1 MRWSISMQLR
11 NLKIGLRAACMF
23 VLLGVLV
30 LVMGL
35 VSLYE
40 TRQMDRATDEI
51 RVTWMP
57 AVISLGDVSSA
68 LGRARALTLRSALEE
83 QPSARKATLE
93 KITEINQTLQGNLD
107 DYERTIIADDD
118 RALFNTF
125 LQMSE
130 RYHGLQKSIRDA
142 VAAEQLD
149 EARRLINGPLAE
161 YADSM
166 MKALAALI
174 EYNAK
179 GAEQASQRSS
189 AVFEE
194 AFSLIVVALVMILVA
209 LIAIATLLTRSI
221 VLPLADA
228 VAVAERVA
236 TGDLTQD
243 IQALGRDEPALLL
256 RALSRMQQSLRDTL
270 RKIAASSDQLA
281 SASEEL
287 HTVTEDTSRGLHQQS
302 AEIDQAATAV
312 NQMTAAVEEVA
323 NNAVSTADA
332 SKGADQTTREGR
344 DQVNQALASIQYLV
358 SDVTDTSG
366 EIEQLASN
374 ANEIS
379 RVLDV
384 IGAIAGQTNL
394 LALNAAIEAA
404 RAGEAGRGFAVVAD
418 EVRALAHRTQQSTA
432 EIEQM
437 ISGIQ
442 SGTERA
448 VTAMHTS
455 QDRANGTLEVA
466 QSAGQA
472 LEVIAEAITSINQRN
487 LVIASASEQQ
497 AQVAREVDRN
507 LVNIR
512 DLAMQTSAGAN
523 QTSAAAQDLS
533 RLAVDLNAMVAQ
545 FKV

>member
-1 MRWSISMQLR
+1 MQLR
-11 NLKIGLRAACMF
+11 NMKIGIRAASVF
-23 VLLGVLV
+23 ALLGVLV
-30 LVMGL
+30 LAMGMIA
-35 VSLYE
+35 LYE
-40 TRQMDRATDEI
+40 TRQMDEATDEI

-57 AVISLGDVSSA
+57 AVVALSEISSN
-68 LGRARALTLRSALEE
+68 LGRARAITLRAALEE
-83 QPSARKATLE
+83 TDLERARSLDMLKS
-93 KITEINQTLQGNLD
+93 INAQLKDGLK
-107 DYERTIIADDD
+107 DYDNTIVAADD
-118 RALFNTF
+118 RALFNRFNTAHEQYVS
-125 LQMSE
+125 LQAQVISDIAAG
-130 RYHGLQKSIRDA
+130 RLDQAKLQ
-142 VAAEQLD
+142 
-149 EARRLINGPLAE
+149 INGPLSE
-161 YADSM
+161 HADSM
-166 MKALAALI
+166 MKAMAALI
-174 EYNAK
+174 AYNGK
-179 GAEQASQRSS
+179 GAEEASQRSS
-189 AVFEE
+189 DVADQ
-194 AFSLIVVALVMILVA
+194 ALTAIIGSLLVIMLVLA
-209 LIAIATLLTRSI
+209 AIATLLTRSI
-221 VLPLADA
+221 VVPLADA

-236 TGDLTQD
+236 TGDLTQN
-243 IQALGRDEPALLL
+243 IQVTGRDEPALLL
-256 RALSRMQQSLRDTL
+256 RALGRMQESLRDTL

-332 SKGADQTTREGR
+332 SKGADRTTRDGR
-344 DQVNQALASIQYLV
+344 DQVNQALASIQHLV
-358 SDVTDTSG
+358 DDVTGTSA

-437 ISGIQ
+437 IVGIQ
-442 SGTERA
+442 TGTERA
-448 VTAMHTS
+448 VTAMHSS
-455 QDRANGTLEVA
+455 QGRAAGTLEVA
-466 QSAGQA
+466 QGAGQA
-472 LEVIAEAITSINQRN
+472 LEVIAEAIASINQRN
-487 LVIASASEQQ
+487 LVIASASEEQ

-533 RLAVDLNAMVAQ
+533 QLAVDLNGMVAQ

>member
-1 MRWSISMQLR
+1 MQLR
-11 NLKIGLRAACMF
+11 KMKIGIRAASVF
-23 VLLGVLV
+23 ALLGILV

-35 VSLYE
+35 IALYE
-40 TRQMDRATDEI
+40 TRQMDEATDEI

-57 AVISLGDVSSA
+57 AVVALSEISTN
-68 LGRARALTLRSALEE
+68 LGRARAVTLRA
-83 QPSARKATLE
+83 A
-93 KITEINQTLQGNLD
+93 LD
-107 DYERTIIADDD
+107 DSPSERLRNIDLLKGINEQLDGGLKDYEATIIAADD

-125 LQMSE
+125 NAAHQQYLDLQAQV
-130 RYHGLQKSIRDA
+130 LQNI
-142 VAAEQLD
+142 AAGRMA
-149 EARRLINGPLAE
+149 EAKQQITGPLTE
-161 YADSM
+161 IADGM
-166 MKALAALI
+166 MKAMTALI
-174 EYNAK
+174 TYNGN

-189 AVFEE
+189 DVADE
-194 AFSLIVVALVMILVA
+194 AFTAVIGSLLVIMLALA
-209 LIAIATLLTRSI
+209 AIATALTRSI
-221 VLPLADA
+221 VVPLADA

-243 IQALGRDEPALLL
+243 IQVTGRDEPALLL
-256 RALSRMQQSLRDTL
+256 RALSRMQASLRDTL

-332 SKGADQTTREGR
+332 SQGADRTTRDGR
-344 DQVNQALASIQYLV
+344 EQVNLALASIQHLV
-358 SDVTDTSG
+358 DDVTGTSA
-366 EIEQLASN
+366 EIEQLANN

-437 ISGIQ
+437 IAGIQ
-442 SGTERA
+442 NGTERA
-448 VTAMHTS
+448 VTAMHSS
-455 QDRANGTLEVA
+455 QGRATGTLQVA
-466 QSAGQA
+466 QGAGDA
-472 LEVIAEAITSINQRN
+472 LEVIAEAIASINQRN
-487 LVIASASEQQ
+487 LVIASASEEQ

-533 RLAVDLNAMVAQ
+533 RLAVDLNGMVAQ

>member
-1 MRWSISMQLR
+1 MQLR
-11 NLKIGLRAACMF
+11 NLKIGIRAASAF
-23 VLLGVLV
+23 TLLGILV

-35 VSLYE
+35 IALYE
-40 TRQMDRATDEI
+40 TRQMDSATDEI

-57 AVISLGDVSSA
+57 AVVALSGISTD
-68 LGRARALTLRSALEE
+68 LGRARALTLRAALDDN
-83 QPSARKATLE
+83 SDDRKRNLQMLDSINIELSKGLKHYAGMVAATDDQNLFNAFM
-93 KITEINQTLQGNLD
+93 TAHQQYSDVQGRVLQGLTSGRMD
-107 DYERTIIADDD
+107 DAR
-118 RALFNTF
+118 
-125 LQMSE
+125 
-130 RYHGLQKSIRDA
+130 
-142 VAAEQLD
+142 QL
-149 EARRLINGPLAE
+149 ISGPLTQS
-161 YADSM
+161 ADSM
-166 MKALAALI
+166 MQAMTALI
-174 EYNAK
+174 AYN
-179 GAEQASQRSS
+179 GTSAEQASQRSS
-189 AVFEE
+189 DVADE
-194 AFSLIVVALVMILVA
+194 AFQA
-209 LIAIATLLTRSI
+209 LIGALLVIVLALAAIATLLTRSI
-221 VLPLADA
+221 VRPLAEA

-236 TGDLTQD
+236 TGDLTRE
-243 IQALGRDEPALLL
+243 IQVVGRDEPALLL
-256 RALSRMQQSLRDTL
+256 RALSRMQTSLRDTI
-270 RKIAASSDQLA
+270 RQIAASSDQLA

-332 SKGADQTTREGR
+332 SRGADQTTRDGR
-344 DQVNQALASIQYLV
+344 DRVNQALASIQHLV
-358 SDVTDTSG
+358 ADVPGTSS

-384 IGAIAGQTNL
+384 NGAIAGQTNL
-394 LALNAAIEAA
+394 LALYAALETA

-437 ISGIQ
+437 IAGIQ
-442 SGTERA
+442 NGTERA
-448 VTAMHTS
+448 VTAMHSS
-455 QDRANGTLEVA
+455 QGRATGTLEVA
-466 QSAGQA
+466 EGAGQA
-472 LEVIAEAITSINQRN
+472 LEVIAEAMASINQRN

-533 RLAVDLNAMVAQ
+533 RLAVDLNGMVAQ

>member
-1 MRWSISMQLR
+1 MHLR
-11 NLKIGLRAACMF
+11 NMKIGIRAASVF
-23 VLLGVLV
+23 TLLGVLV

-35 VSLYE
+35 ISLYE
-40 TRQMDRATDEI
+40 TRRMDSATDEI

-57 AVISLGDVSSA
+57 AIIALNEVGTN
-68 LGRARALTLRSALEE
+68 LGRARAMTLRSVIEE
-83 QPSARKATLE
+83 DPAVRQTTLGR
-93 KITEINQTLQGNLD
+93 IGEINTSLEAGIKT
-107 DYERTIIADDD
+107 YESTIIEKDD
-118 RALFNTF
+118 RALFDNF
-125 LQMSE
+125 VSLSQ

-142 VAAEQLD
+142 AANGD
-149 EARRLINGPLAE
+149 IAEARRLVNGPLAE

-166 MKALAALI
+166 MKALGTLMQ
-174 EYNAK
+174 YNSD
-179 GAEQASQRSS
+179 GADKASQRSS
-189 AVFEE
+189 DAYEE
-194 AFSLIVVALVMILVA
+194 AFTLIVLSLVVIILALV
-209 LIAIATLLTRSI
+209 AIAVLLTRSI
-221 VLPLADA
+221 VVPLAAA
-228 VAVAERVA
+228 VSVAERVA
-236 TGDLTQD
+236 TGDLTQE
-243 IQALGRDEPALLL
+243 IRIVGRDEPALLL
-256 RALSRMQQSLRDTL
+256 RALSRMQESLRDTI

-332 SKGADQTTREGR
+332 SKGADQTTRDGR
-344 DQVNQALASIQYLV
+344 DQVNQALSSIQQLV
-358 SDVTDTSG
+358 EDVTGTSS
-366 EIEQLASN
+366 EIEQLATS

-384 IGAIAGQTNL
+384 IGSIAGQTNL

-437 ISGIQ
+437 IGGIQ
-442 SGTERA
+442 TGTERA
-448 VTAMHTS
+448 VGSMHSS
-455 QDRANGTLEVA
+455 QGRASGTLEIA
-466 QSAGQA
+466 EAAGQA
-472 LEVIAEAITSINQRN
+472 LELIAEAIAAINQRN
-487 LVIASASEQQ
+487 LVIASASEEQ

-533 RLAVDLNAMVAQ
+533 RLAVELNGMVAQ

>member
-1 MRWSISMQLR
+1 MQLR
-11 NLKIGLRAACMF
+11 NMKIGKRAASVF
-23 VLLGVLV
+23 ALLGALV
-30 LVMGL
+30 LAMGL
-35 VSLYE
+35 LSLYE
-40 TRQMDRATDEI
+40 TRQMDSATDEI
-51 RVTWMP
+51 RITWIP
-57 AVISLGDVSSA
+57 AIVALNDIGSN
-68 LGRARALTLRSALEE
+68 LGRVRALTLRTA
-83 QPSARKATLE
+83 
-93 KITEINQTLQGNLD
+93 LD
-107 DYERTIIADDD
+107 DDSNERARNTALLQTVNDQLQAALKDYEDTIIAADD
-118 RALFNTF
+118 RALFNAF
-125 LQMSE
+125 NAAHQQYYSLQQE
-130 RYHGLQKSIRDA
+130 VLKDINAGRAADA
-142 VAAEQLD
+142 K
-149 EARRLINGPLAE
+149 RKISGPLTQR
-161 YADSM
+161 ADSM
-166 MKALAALI
+166 MKAMAALI
-174 EYNAK
+174 AYNGK
-179 GAEQASQRSS
+179 GAEDASQRSS
-189 AVFEE
+189 DVADE
-194 AFSLIVVALVMILVA
+194 AFSVIVSSLLVIIIA
-209 LIAIATLLTRSI
+209 LIAIAILLTRSI
-221 VLPLADA
+221 VVPLADA

-236 TGDLTQD
+236 TGDLTRD
-243 IQALGRDEPALLL
+243 IQVSGRDEPALLL
-256 RALSRMQQSLRDTL
+256 RALSQMQQSLRDTL

-332 SKGADQTTREGR
+332 SKGADQTTRDGR
-344 DQVNQALASIQYLV
+344 DQVNQALSSIQHLV
-358 SDVTDTSG
+358 DDVTGTSQ
-366 EIEQLASN
+366 EIEQLASS

-384 IGAIAGQTNL
+384 IGSIAGQTNL

-437 ISGIQ
+437 IGGIQ
-442 SGTERA
+442 DGTGRA
-448 VTAMHTS
+448 VSAMHSS
-455 QDRANGTLEVA
+455 QGRANGTLEVA

-472 LEVIAEAITSINQRN
+472 LELIAEAIASINQRN

-533 RLAVDLNAMVAQ
+533 RLAVELNAMVAQ

>member
-1 MRWSISMQLR
+1 MLR
-11 NLKIGLRAACMF
+11 NMKIGNRAASVF
-23 VLLGVLV
+23 TLLAALV
-30 LVMGL
+30 LIMGL
-35 VSLYE
+35 LSLYE
-40 TRQMDRATDEI
+40 TRQMDKATDEI

-57 AVISLGDVSSA
+57 AVIALSDISTN
-68 LGRARALTLRSALEE
+68 LGRARAVTLRAALDDDANERQRSLGLLDGINE
-83 QPSARKATLE
+83 Q
-93 KITEINQTLQGNLD
+93 LQGSLKE
-107 DYERTIIADDD
+107 YEDTIIAADD
-118 RALFNTF
+118 RALFDTF
-125 LQMSE
+125 NSAHQHYIDQQMQVLQALSA
-130 RYHGLQKSIRDA
+130 GDLSQAKAQIS
-142 VAAEQLD
+142 
-149 EARRLINGPLAE
+149 GPLTQH
-161 YADSM
+161 ADAM
-166 MKALAALI
+166 MKAMNALI
-174 EYNAK
+174 AYNGK
-179 GAEQASQRSS
+179 GAEIASQRSS
-189 AVFEE
+189 DVADE
-194 AFSLIVVALVMILVA
+194 AFTVIIVSLLIIVIALA
-209 LIAIATLLTRSI
+209 AIATLLTRSI
-221 VLPLADA
+221 VVPLAAA

-243 IQALGRDEPALLL
+243 IQLRGRDEPALLL
-256 RALSRMQQSLRDTL
+256 GALSRMQDSLRDTL
-270 RKIAASSDQLA
+270 RKISASSDQLA

-332 SKGADQTTREGR
+332 SKGADQTTRDGR
-344 DQVNQALASIQYLV
+344 DQVNQALSSIQLLV
-358 SDVTDTSG
+358 DDVSGTSE
-366 EIEQLASN
+366 EIELLANN

-384 IGAIAGQTNL
+384 IGSIAGQTNL

-437 ISGIQ
+437 IAGIQ
-442 SGTERA
+442 NGTERA
-448 VTAMHTS
+448 VNAMHNS
-455 QDRANGTLEVA
+455 RGRANGTLEVA

-472 LEVIAEAITSINQRN
+472 LEVIAEAIASINQRN
-487 LVIASASEQQ
+487 LVIASASEEQ

-533 RLAVDLNAMVAQ
+533 RLAVDLNGMVAQ

>member
-1 MRWSISMQLR
+1 MHLR
-11 NLKIGLRAACMF
+11 NMKIGIRAASVF
-23 VLLGVLV
+23 TLLGVLV

-35 VSLYE
+35 ISLYE
-40 TRQMDRATDEI
+40 TRRMDSATDEI

-57 AVISLGDVSSA
+57 AIIALNEVSTN
-68 LGRARALTLRSALEE
+68 LGRARAMTLRSVIEE
-83 QPSARKATLE
+83 DPAVRQTTLGR
-93 KITEINQTLQGNLD
+93 IGEINTSLEAGIKT
-107 DYERTIIADDD
+107 YESTIIEKDD
-118 RALFNTF
+118 RALFDNFVSLT
-125 LQMSE
+125 Q

-142 VAAEQLD
+142 AANGD
-149 EARRLINGPLAE
+149 IAEARRLVNGPLAE

-166 MKALAALI
+166 MKALGTLI
-174 EYNAK
+174 QYNSD
-179 GAEQASQRSS
+179 GADKASQRSS
-189 AVFEE
+189 DAYEE
-194 AFSLIVVALVMILVA
+194 AFALIVLSLVVIILALV
-209 LIAIATLLTRSI
+209 AIAVLLTRSI
-221 VLPLADA
+221 VVPLAEA
-228 VAVAERVA
+228 VSVAERVA
-236 TGDLTQD
+236 TGDLTQE
-243 IQALGRDEPALLL
+243 IRIVGRDEPALLL
-256 RALSRMQQSLRDTL
+256 RALSRMQESLRDTI

-332 SKGADQTTREGR
+332 SRGADQTTRDGR
-344 DQVNQALASIQYLV
+344 DQVNQALSSIQQLV
-358 SDVTDTSG
+358 EDVTGTSS
-366 EIEQLASN
+366 EIEQLATS

-384 IGAIAGQTNL
+384 IGSIAGQTNL

-437 ISGIQ
+437 IGGIQ
-442 SGTERA
+442 TGTERA
-448 VTAMHTS
+448 VGSMHSS
-455 QDRANGTLEVA
+455 QGRASGTLEIA
-466 QSAGQA
+466 EAAGQA
-472 LEVIAEAITSINQRN
+472 LELIAEAIAAINQRN
-487 LVIASASEQQ
+487 LVIASASEEQ

-533 RLAVDLNAMVAQ
+533 RLAVELNGMVAQ

>member
-1 MRWSISMQLR
+1 MQLR
-11 NLKIGLRAACMF
+11 NLKIGIRAASVF
-23 VLLGVLV
+23 ALLGILV
-30 LVMGL
+30 LFMGL
-35 VSLYE
+35 IALYE
-40 TRQMDRATDEI
+40 TRQMDKATDEI

-57 AVISLGDVSSA
+57 AVIALGDISTN
-68 LGRARALTLRSALEE
+68 LGRARAVTLRA
-83 QPSARKATLE
+83 A
-93 KITEINQTLQGNLD
+93 LD
-107 DYERTIIADDD
+107 DNPSDRERNLQMLNGINTELNNALKDYADTIIAADD
-118 RALFNTF
+118 RALFNAF
-125 LQMSE
+125 SAAYQHYFELQT
-130 RYHGLQKSIRDA
+130 RVLQDIQAGHMDDA
-142 VAAEQLD
+142 KQQ
-149 EARRLINGPLAE
+149 ISGPLTQR
-161 YADSM
+161 ADSM
-166 MKALAALI
+166 MQAMAALI
-174 EYNAK
+174 AYNGT

-189 AVFEE
+189 DVADE
-194 AFSLIVVALVMILVA
+194 AFTALVASLVVIMLA
-209 LIAIATLLTRSI
+209 LAAIATVLTRSI
-221 VLPLADA
+221 VVPLADA
-228 VAVAERVA
+228 LAVAERVA
-236 TGDLTQD
+236 TGDLTRE
-243 IQALGRDEPALLL
+243 IRVTGRDEPALLL
-256 RALSRMQQSLRDTL
+256 RALSRMQGSLRDTI
-270 RKIAASSDQLA
+270 RQIAASSDQLA

-332 SKGADQTTREGR
+332 SKGADQTTRDGR
-344 DQVNQALASIQYLV
+344 DQVNQALASIQHLV
-358 SDVTDTSG
+358 ADVTGTSA

-437 ISGIQ
+437 IAGIQ
-442 SGTERA
+442 TGTERA
-448 VTAMHTS
+448 VTAMHSS
-455 QDRANGTLEVA
+455 QDRATGTLEVA

-472 LEVIAEAITSINQRN
+472 LEVIAEAIASINQRN
-487 LVIASASEQQ
+487 LVIASASEEQ
-497 AQVAREVDRN
+497 AQVAREVNRN

-523 QTSAAAQDLS
+523 QTSAAAQELS
-533 RLAVDLNAMVAQ
+533 RLAVDLNGMVAQ

>member
-1 MRWSISMQLR
+1 MLR
-11 NLKIGLRAACMF
+11 NMKIGNRAASVF
-23 VLLGVLV
+23 TLLAALV
-30 LVMGL
+30 LIMGL
-35 VSLYE
+35 LSLYE
-40 TRQMDRATDEI
+40 TRQMDKATDEI

-57 AVISLGDVSSA
+57 AVIALSDISTN
-68 LGRARALTLRSALEE
+68 LGRARAVTLRAALDDDANER
-83 QPSARKATLE
+83 QRSLALLD
-93 KITEINQTLQGNLD
+93 EINAQLQGSLKE
-107 DYERTIIADDD
+107 YEDTIIAADD
-118 RALFNTF
+118 RALFDTF
-125 LQMSE
+125 NSAHQHYIDQQMQVLQALSA
-130 RYHGLQKSIRDA
+130 GDLSQAKAQIS
-142 VAAEQLD
+142 
-149 EARRLINGPLAE
+149 GPLTQH
-161 YADSM
+161 ADAM
-166 MKALAALI
+166 MKAMNALI
-174 EYNAK
+174 AYNGK
-179 GAEQASQRSS
+179 GAEIASQRSS
-189 AVFEE
+189 DVADE
-194 AFSLIVVALVMILVA
+194 AFTVIIVSLLIIVIALA
-209 LIAIATLLTRSI
+209 AIATLLTRSI
-221 VLPLADA
+221 VVPLAAA

-243 IQALGRDEPALLL
+243 IQLRGRDEPALLL
-256 RALSRMQQSLRDTL
+256 GALSRMQDSLRDTL
-270 RKIAASSDQLA
+270 RKISASSDQLA

-332 SKGADQTTREGR
+332 SKGADQTTRDGR
-344 DQVNQALASIQYLV
+344 DQVNQALSSIQLLV
-358 SDVTDTSG
+358 DDVSGTSE
-366 EIEQLASN
+366 EIELLANN

-384 IGAIAGQTNL
+384 IGSIAGQTNL

-437 ISGIQ
+437 IAGIQ
-442 SGTERA
+442 NGTERA
-448 VTAMHTS
+448 VNAMHNS
-455 QDRANGTLEVA
+455 RGRANGTLEVA

-472 LEVIAEAITSINQRN
+472 LEVIAEAIASINQRN
-487 LVIASASEQQ
+487 LVIASASEEQ

-533 RLAVDLNAMVAQ
+533 RLAVDLNGMVAQ

>member
-1 MRWSISMQLR
+1 MQLR
-11 NLKIGLRAACMF
+11 NMKIGTRATSVFA
-23 VLLGVLV
+23 LLGVLV
-30 LVMGL
+30 LTMGL
-35 VSLYE
+35 ITLYE
-40 TRQMDRATDEI
+40 TRRMDAATDEI

-57 AVISLGDVSSA
+57 AVVSLGDISTD
-68 LGRARALTLRSALEE
+68 LGRARAITLRA
-83 QPSARKATLE
+83 A
-93 KITEINQTLQGNLD
+93 LD
-107 DYERTIIADDD
+107 DSPAERARNIDLAKGINDQLKGRLKDYEDTLIAADG
-118 RALFNTF
+118 RALFNAF
-125 LQMSE
+125 NSAHQQYLDLQT
-130 RYHGLQKSIRDA
+130 RVLQAI
-142 VAAEQLD
+142 AAGRMD
-149 EARRLINGPLAE
+149 EAKQQISGPLTQ
-161 YADSM
+161 YADTM
-166 MKALAALI
+166 MKAMTALI
-174 EYNAK
+174 AYNGK
-179 GAEQASQRSS
+179 GAEDASQRSS
-189 AVFEE
+189 DVADE
-194 AFSLIVVALVMILVA
+194 AFTVIIGSLMIIMLALATIAVV
-209 LIAIATLLTRSI
+209 LTRSI
-221 VLPLADA
+221 VVPLADA

-236 TGDLTQD
+236 TGDLTRD
-243 IQALGRDEPALLL
+243 IHVAGRDEPALLL
-256 RALSRMQQSLRDTL
+256 RALGRMQGSLRETI

-332 SKGADQTTREGR
+332 SKGADQTTRDGR
-344 DQVNQALASIQYLV
+344 DQVNQALASLQHLV
-358 SDVTDTSG
+358 NDVTGTSS

-437 ISGIQ
+437 IAGIQ
-442 SGTERA
+442 NGTERA
-448 VTAMHTS
+448 VSAMHS
-455 QDRANGTLEVA
+455 SRGRANGTLEVA
-466 QSAGQA
+466 QGAGEA
-472 LEVIAEAITSINQRN
+472 LEVIAEAIASINQRN
-487 LVIASASEQQ
+487 LVIASASEEQ

-512 DLAMQTSAGAN
+512 DLSVQSATGAN
-523 QTSAAAQDLS
+523 QTSAASNELS
-533 RLAVDLNAMVAQ
+533 RLALDLNNMVGR
-545 FKV
+545 FSL

>member
-1 MRWSISMQLR
+1 MQLR
-11 NLKIGLRAACMF
+11 NMKIGTRATSVFA
-23 VLLGVLV
+23 LLGVLV
-30 LVMGL
+30 LAMGL
-35 VSLYE
+35 ITLYE
-40 TRQMDRATDEI
+40 TRRMDAATDEI

-57 AVISLGDVSSA
+57 AVVSLGDISTD
-68 LGRARALTLRSALEE
+68 LGRARAITLRA
-83 QPSARKATLE
+83 A
-93 KITEINQTLQGNLD
+93 LD
-107 DYERTIIADDD
+107 DSPAERARNIDLAKSINDQLKGRLKDYEDTLIAADG
-118 RALFNTF
+118 RALFNAFNTAHQQYLD
-125 LQMSE
+125 LQT
-130 RYHGLQKSIRDA
+130 RVLQAI
-142 VAAEQLD
+142 AAGRMD
-149 EARRLINGPLAE
+149 EAKQQISGPLTQ
-161 YADSM
+161 YADTM
-166 MKALAALI
+166 MKAMTALI
-174 EYNAK
+174 AYNGK
-179 GAEQASQRSS
+179 GAEDASQRSS
-189 AVFEE
+189 DVADE
-194 AFSLIVVALVMILVA
+194 AFTVIIGSLVIIMLALA
-209 LIAIATLLTRSI
+209 AIAVVLTRSI
-221 VLPLADA
+221 VVPLADA

-236 TGDLTQD
+236 TGDLTRD
-243 IQALGRDEPALLL
+243 IRVAGRDEPALLL
-256 RALSRMQQSLRDTL
+256 RALGRMQGSLRETI

-332 SKGADQTTREGR
+332 SKGADQTTRDGR
-344 DQVNQALASIQYLV
+344 DQVNQALASLQHLV
-358 SDVTDTSG
+358 NDVTGTSS

-437 ISGIQ
+437 IAGIQ
-442 SGTERA
+442 NGTERA
-448 VTAMHTS
+448 VSAMHS
-455 QDRANGTLEVA
+455 SRGRANGTLEVA
-466 QSAGQA
+466 QGAGEA
-472 LEVIAEAITSINQRN
+472 LEVIAEAIASINQRN
-487 LVIASASEQQ
+487 LVIASASEEQ

-533 RLAVDLNAMVAQ
+533 RLAVDLNGMVAQ

>member
-1 MRWSISMQLR
+1 MLR
-11 NLKIGLRAACMF
+11 NMKIGNRAASVF
-23 VLLGVLV
+23 TLLAALV
-30 LVMGL
+30 LIMGL
-35 VSLYE
+35 LSLYE
-40 TRQMDRATDEI
+40 TRQMDKATDEI

-57 AVISLGDVSSA
+57 AVIALSDISTN
-68 LGRARALTLRSALEE
+68 LGRARAVTLRAALDDDANER
-83 QPSARKATLE
+83 QRSLALLDG
-93 KITEINQTLQGNLD
+93 INAQLQGSLKE
-107 DYERTIIADDD
+107 YEDTIIAADD
-118 RALFNTF
+118 RALFDTF
-125 LQMSE
+125 NSAHQHYIDQQMQVLQALSA
-130 RYHGLQKSIRDA
+130 GDLSQAKAQIS
-142 VAAEQLD
+142 
-149 EARRLINGPLAE
+149 GPLTQH
-161 YADSM
+161 ADAM
-166 MKALAALI
+166 MKAMNALI
-174 EYNAK
+174 AYNGK
-179 GAEQASQRSS
+179 GAEIASQRSS
-189 AVFEE
+189 DVADE
-194 AFSLIVVALVMILVA
+194 AFTVIIVSLLIIVIALA
-209 LIAIATLLTRSI
+209 AIATLLTRSI
-221 VLPLADA
+221 VVPLAAA

-243 IQALGRDEPALLL
+243 IQLRGRDEPALLL
-256 RALSRMQQSLRDTL
+256 GALSRMQDSLRDTL
-270 RKIAASSDQLA
+270 RKISASSDQLA

-332 SKGADQTTREGR
+332 SKGADQTTRDGR
-344 DQVNQALASIQYLV
+344 DQVNQALSSIQLLV
-358 SDVTDTSG
+358 DDVSGTSE
-366 EIEQLASN
+366 EIELLANN

-384 IGAIAGQTNL
+384 IGSIAGQTNL

-437 ISGIQ
+437 IAGIQ
-442 SGTERA
+442 NGTERA
-448 VTAMHTS
+448 VNAMHNS
-455 QDRANGTLEVA
+455 RGRANGTLEVA

-472 LEVIAEAITSINQRN
+472 LEVIAEAIASINQRN
-487 LVIASASEQQ
+487 LVIASASEEQ

-533 RLAVDLNAMVAQ
+533 RLAVDLNGMVAQ

>member
-1 MRWSISMQLR
+1 MQLR
-11 NLKIGLRAACMF
+11 NLKIGIRAASMF

-40 TRQMDRATDEI
+40 TREMDRATDEI

-57 AVISLGDVSSA
+57 AIISLGDVSSA

-93 KITEINQTLQGNLD
+93 KINEVNQRLQDNLD
-107 DYERTIIADDD
+107 AYERTIVADDD

-130 RYHGLQKSIRDA
+130 RYHSLQKSIRDA

-161 YADSM
+161 YADSV

-189 AVFEE
+189 AVFDE
-194 AFSLIVVALVMILVA
+194 AFSLIVAALGMILVA

-243 IQALGRDEPALLL
+243 IQVIGRDEPALLL
-256 RALSRMQQSLRDTL
+256 RALSRMQQSLRDTI

-332 SKGADQTTREGR
+332 SKGADQTTRDGR
-344 DQVNQALASIQYLV
+344 DQVNQALASIQHLV
-358 SDVTDTSG
+358 NDVTDTSG
-366 EIEQLASN
+366 EIEQLANN

-437 ISGIQ
+437 ITGIQ

-455 QDRANGTLEVA
+455 QGRANGTLEVA

-533 RLAVDLNAMVAQ
+533 RLAIDLNAMVAQ
-545 FKV
+545 FKI

>member
-1 MRWSISMQLR
+1 MQLR
-11 NLKIGLRAACMF
+11 NMKIGIRAASVF
-23 VLLGVLV
+23 ALLGALV
-30 LVMGL
+30 LGMGL
-35 VSLYE
+35 IALYE
-40 TRQMDRATDEI
+40 TRQMDTATDEI
-51 RVTWMP
+51 RVTWLP
-57 AVISLGDVSSA
+57 AVVALSEISSN
-68 LGRARALTLRSALEE
+68 LGRARAVTLRA
-83 QPSARKATLE
+83 A
-93 KITEINQTLQGNLD
+93 LD
-107 DYERTIIADDD
+107 DNDSERARNLEMLRGINAQLKDGLQDYDSTIIAADD
-118 RALFNTF
+118 RALFNAFSTAHQQYVD
-125 LQMSE
+125 LQAQVLDDIAAGHIDQA
-130 RYHGLQKSIRDA
+130 RQK
-142 VAAEQLD
+142 
-149 EARRLINGPLAE
+149 INGPLTLH
-161 YADSM
+161 ADSM
-166 MKALAALI
+166 MKAMAALI
-174 EYNAK
+174 AYNSK
-179 GAEQASQRSS
+179 GAEVASQRSS
-189 AVFEE
+189 DVADQ
-194 AFSLIVVALVMILVA
+194 ALTAIIGSLLVIMLALA
-209 LIAIATLLTRSI
+209 AIATVLTRSI
-221 VLPLADA
+221 VVPLADA

-236 TGDLTQD
+236 TGDLTRE
-243 IQALGRDEPALLL
+243 IRVIGRDEPAQLL
-256 RALSRMQQSLRDTL
+256 RALSRMQDSLRDTL

-332 SKGADQTTREGR
+332 SKGADRTTRDGR
-344 DQVNQALASIQYLV
+344 DQVNQALASIQHLV
-358 SDVTDTSG
+358 DDVTGTST
-366 EIEQLASN
+366 EIELLANN

-437 ISGIQ
+437 IVGIQ
-442 SGTERA
+442 TGTERA
-448 VTAMHTS
+448 VTAMHSS
-455 QDRANGTLEVA
+455 QGRATGTLEVA

-472 LEVIAEAITSINQRN
+472 LEVIAEAIASINQRN
-487 LVIASASEQQ
+487 LVIASASEEQ

-533 RLAVDLNAMVAQ
+533 RLAVDLNGMVAQ

>member
-1 MRWSISMQLR
+1 MQLR

-243 IQALGRDEPALLL
+243 IQVLGRDEPALLL
-256 RALSRMQQSLRDTL
+256 HALSRMQQSLRDTL

>member
-1 MRWSISMQLR
+1 MQLR
-11 NLKIGLRAACMF
+11 NMKIGIRAASVF
-23 VLLGVLV
+23 ALLGVLV
-30 LVMGL
+30 LAMGMIA
-35 VSLYE
+35 LYE
-40 TRQMDRATDEI
+40 TRQMDEATDEI

-57 AVISLGDVSSA
+57 AVVALSEISSN
-68 LGRARALTLRSALEE
+68 LGRARAITLRAALEE
-83 QPSARKATLE
+83 TDLERARSLDMLKSINAQLKDGLKDYDNTIVAT
-93 KITEINQTLQGNLD
+93 
-107 DYERTIIADDD
+107 DD
-118 RALFNTF
+118 RALFNRFNTAHEQYVS
-125 LQMSE
+125 LQAQVISDIAAG
-130 RYHGLQKSIRDA
+130 RLDQAKLQ
-142 VAAEQLD
+142 
-149 EARRLINGPLAE
+149 INGPLSE
-161 YADSM
+161 HADNM
-166 MKALAALI
+166 MKAMAALI
-174 EYNAK
+174 AYNGK
-179 GAEQASQRSS
+179 GAEEASQRSS
-189 AVFEE
+189 DVADQ
-194 AFSLIVVALVMILVA
+194 ALTAIIGSLLVIMLVLA
-209 LIAIATLLTRSI
+209 AIATLLTRSI
-221 VLPLADA
+221 VVPLADA

-236 TGDLTQD
+236 TGDLTQN
-243 IQALGRDEPALLL
+243 IHVTGRDEPALLL
-256 RALSRMQQSLRDTL
+256 RALGRMQESLRDTL

-332 SKGADQTTREGR
+332 SKGADRTTRDGR
-344 DQVNQALASIQYLV
+344 DQVNQALASIQHLV
-358 SDVTDTSG
+358 DDVTGTSA

-437 ISGIQ
+437 IVGIQ
-442 SGTERA
+442 TGTERA
-448 VTAMHTS
+448 VTAMHSS
-455 QDRANGTLEVA
+455 QGRAAGTLEVA
-466 QSAGQA
+466 QGAGQA
-472 LEVIAEAITSINQRN
+472 LEVIAEAIASINQRN
-487 LVIASASEQQ
+487 LVIASASEEQ

-533 RLAVDLNAMVAQ
+533 QLAVDLNGMVAQ

>member
-1 MRWSISMQLR
+1 MQLR
-11 NLKIGLRAACMF
+11 NMKIGIRAASVF
-23 VLLGVLV
+23 ALLGALV
-30 LVMGL
+30 LGMGL
-35 VSLYE
+35 IALYE
-40 TRQMDRATDEI
+40 TRQMDTATDEI
-51 RVTWMP
+51 RVTWLP
-57 AVISLGDVSSA
+57 AVVALSEISSN
-68 LGRARALTLRSALEE
+68 LGRARAVTLRA
-83 QPSARKATLE
+83 A
-93 KITEINQTLQGNLD
+93 LD
-107 DYERTIIADDD
+107 DNDSERARNLEMLKGINVQLKDGLQDYDSTIIAADD
-118 RALFNTF
+118 RALFNAFSTAHQQYVD
-125 LQMSE
+125 LQAQVLDDIAAGHIDQA
-130 RYHGLQKSIRDA
+130 RQK
-142 VAAEQLD
+142 
-149 EARRLINGPLAE
+149 INGPLTLH
-161 YADSM
+161 ADSM
-166 MKALAALI
+166 MKAMAALI
-174 EYNAK
+174 AYNSK
-179 GAEQASQRSS
+179 GAEVASQRSS
-189 AVFEE
+189 DVADQ
-194 AFSLIVVALVMILVA
+194 ALTAIIGSLLVIMLALA
-209 LIAIATLLTRSI
+209 AIATVLTRSI
-221 VLPLADA
+221 VVPLADA

-236 TGDLTQD
+236 TGDLTRE
-243 IQALGRDEPALLL
+243 IRVIGRDEPAQLL
-256 RALSRMQQSLRDTL
+256 RALSRMQDSLRDTL

-332 SKGADQTTREGR
+332 SKGADRTTRDGR
-344 DQVNQALASIQYLV
+344 DQVNQALASIQHLV
-358 SDVTDTSG
+358 DDVTGTSA
-366 EIEQLASN
+366 EIELLANN

-437 ISGIQ
+437 IVGIQ
-442 SGTERA
+442 TGTERA
-448 VTAMHTS
+448 VSAMHSS
-455 QDRANGTLEVA
+455 QGRATGTLEVA

-472 LEVIAEAITSINQRN
+472 LEVIAEAIASINQRN
-487 LVIASASEQQ
+487 LVIASASEEQ

-533 RLAVDLNAMVAQ
+533 RLAVDLNGMVAQ

>member
-1 MRWSISMQLR
+1 MQLR
-11 NLKIGLRAACMF
+11 NMKIGIRAASVF
-23 VLLGVLV
+23 ALLGTLV
-30 LVMGL
+30 LFMGL
-35 VSLYE
+35 LALYE
-40 TRQMDRATDEI
+40 TRQMDKATDQI

-57 AVISLGDVSSA
+57 AVVALSDISSN
-68 LGRARALTLRSALEE
+68 LGRARAVTLRAALSDSPTE
-83 QPSARKATLE
+83 QARNVELLKS
-93 KITEINQTLQGNLD
+93 INAQLD
-107 DYERTIIADDD
+107 GDLKHYESTIIAADD
-118 RALFNTF
+118 RALYNAFYAAHHQYRD
-125 LQMSE
+125 LQA
-130 RYHGLQKSIRDA
+130 RVLQDILAGRMTEAKQQINSSLSQHADA
-142 VAAEQLD
+142 
-149 EARRLINGPLAE
+149 
-161 YADSM
+161 M
-166 MKALAALI
+166 MKAMAALI
-174 EYNAK
+174 VYNGS

-189 AVFEE
+189 DVADQ
-194 AFSLIVVALVMILVA
+194 ASNAIIGSLLVIILALA
-209 LIAIATLLTRSI
+209 TIATLLTRSI
-221 VLPLADA
+221 VVPLADA

-243 IQALGRDEPALLL
+243 IQVTGRDEPALLL
-256 RALSRMQQSLRDTL
+256 RALSRMQASLRDTL

-312 NQMTAAVEEVA
+312 NQMTVAVEEVA
-323 NNAVSTADA
+323 SNAVSTADA
-332 SKGADQTTREGR
+332 SQGADRTTRDGR
-344 DQVNQALASIQYLV
+344 DQVNQALASLQHLV
-358 SDVTDTSG
+358 ADVTGTSA
-366 EIEQLASN
+366 EIEQLATN

-437 ISGIQ
+437 IAGIQ
-442 SGTERA
+442 NGTGRA
-448 VTAMHTS
+448 VTAMQSS
-455 QDRANGTLEVA
+455 QGRATGTLAVA
-466 QSAGQA
+466 EGAGQA
-472 LEVIAEAITSINQRN
+472 LEVIAEAIASINQRN
-487 LVIASASEQQ
+487 LVIASASEEQ

-533 RLAVDLNAMVAQ
+533 RLAVDLNGMVAQ

>member
-1 MRWSISMQLR
+1 MQLR
-11 NLKIGLRAACMF
+11 NLKIGIRAASVF
-23 VLLGVLV
+23 ALLGILV
-30 LVMGL
+30 LFMGL
-35 VSLYE
+35 IALYE
-40 TRQMDRATDEI
+40 TRQMDKATDEI

-57 AVISLGDVSSA
+57 AVIALGDISTN
-68 LGRARALTLRSALEE
+68 LGRARAVTLRA
-83 QPSARKATLE
+83 A
-93 KITEINQTLQGNLD
+93 LD
-107 DYERTIIADDD
+107 DNPSDRERNLQMLNGINTELNNALKDYADTIIAADD
-118 RALFNTF
+118 RALFNAF
-125 LQMSE
+125 SAAYQHYFELQT
-130 RYHGLQKSIRDA
+130 RVLQDIQAGHMDDA
-142 VAAEQLD
+142 KQQ
-149 EARRLINGPLAE
+149 ISGPLTQR
-161 YADSM
+161 ADSM
-166 MKALAALI
+166 MQAMAALI
-174 EYNAK
+174 AYNGT

-189 AVFEE
+189 DVADE
-194 AFSLIVVALVMILVA
+194 AFTALVASLVVIMLA
-209 LIAIATLLTRSI
+209 LAAIATVLTRSI
-221 VLPLADA
+221 VVPLADA
-228 VAVAERVA
+228 LAVAERVA
-236 TGDLTQD
+236 TGDLTRE
-243 IQALGRDEPALLL
+243 IRVTGRDEPALLL
-256 RALSRMQQSLRDTL
+256 RALSRMQGSLRDTI
-270 RKIAASSDQLA
+270 RQIAASSDQLA

-332 SKGADQTTREGR
+332 SKGADQTTRDGR
-344 DQVNQALASIQYLV
+344 DQVNQALASIQHLV
-358 SDVTDTSG
+358 ADVTGTSA

-437 ISGIQ
+437 IAGIQ
-442 SGTERA
+442 TGTERA
-448 VTAMHTS
+448 VTAMHSS
-455 QDRANGTLEVA
+455 QDRATGTLEVA

-472 LEVIAEAITSINQRN
+472 LEVIAEAIASINQRN
-487 LVIASASEQQ
+487 LVIASASEEQ

-523 QTSAAAQDLS
+523 QTSAAAQELS
-533 RLAVDLNAMVAQ
+533 RLAVDLNGMVAQ

>member
-130 RYHGLQKSIRDA
+130 QYHGLQKSIRDA

-194 AFSLIVVALVMILVA
+194 AFSLIIVALVMILVA

-243 IQALGRDEPALLL
+243 IQVVGRDESALLL
-256 RALSRMQQSLRDTL
+256 RALSRMQQSLRDTI

-332 SKGADQTTREGR
+332 SKGADQTTRDGR
-344 DQVNQALASIQYLV
+344 EQVNQALASIQHLV

>member
-1 MRWSISMQLR
+1 MHLR
-11 NLKIGLRAACMF
+11 NMKIGIRAASVF
-23 VLLGVLV
+23 TLLGVLV

-35 VSLYE
+35 ISLYE
-40 TRQMDRATDEI
+40 TRRMDSATDEI

-57 AVISLGDVSSA
+57 AIIALNEVSTY
-68 LGRARALTLRSALEE
+68 LGRARAMTLRSVIEE
-83 QPSARKATLE
+83 DPAVRQTTLGR
-93 KITEINQTLQGNLD
+93 IGEINTSLEAGIKT
-107 DYERTIIADDD
+107 YESTIIEKDD
-118 RALFNTF
+118 RALFDNFISLT
-125 LQMSE
+125 Q

-142 VAAEQLD
+142 AANGD
-149 EARRLINGPLAE
+149 IAEARRLVNGPLAE

-166 MKALAALI
+166 MKALGTLI
-174 EYNAK
+174 QYNSD
-179 GAEQASQRSS
+179 GADKASQRSS
-189 AVFEE
+189 DAYEE
-194 AFSLIVVALVMILVA
+194 AFTLIVLSLVVIILALV
-209 LIAIATLLTRSI
+209 AIAVLLTRSI
-221 VLPLADA
+221 VVPLAEA
-228 VAVAERVA
+228 VSVAERVA
-236 TGDLTQD
+236 TGDLTQE
-243 IQALGRDEPALLL
+243 IRIVGRDEPALLL
-256 RALSRMQQSLRDTL
+256 RALSRMQESLRDTI

-332 SKGADQTTREGR
+332 SRGADQTTRDGR
-344 DQVNQALASIQYLV
+344 DQVNQALSSIQQLV
-358 SDVTDTSG
+358 EDVTGTSS
-366 EIEQLASN
+366 EIEQLATS

-384 IGAIAGQTNL
+384 IGSIAGQTNL

-437 ISGIQ
+437 IGGIQ
-442 SGTERA
+442 TGTERA
-448 VTAMHTS
+448 VGSMHSS
-455 QDRANGTLEVA
+455 QGRASGTLEIA
-466 QSAGQA
+466 EAAGQA
-472 LEVIAEAITSINQRN
+472 LELIAEAIAAINQRN
-487 LVIASASEQQ
+487 LVIASASEEQ

-533 RLAVDLNAMVAQ
+533 RLAVELNGMVAQ

>member
-1 MRWSISMQLR
+1 MQLR
-11 NLKIGLRAACMF
+11 NMKIGIRAASVF
-23 VLLGVLV
+23 ALLGVLV
-30 LVMGL
+30 LAMGMIA
-35 VSLYE
+35 LYE
-40 TRQMDRATDEI
+40 TRQMDEATDEI

-57 AVISLGDVSSA
+57 AVVALSEISSN
-68 LGRARALTLRSALEE
+68 LGRARAITLRAALEE
-83 QPSARKATLE
+83 TDLERARSLDMLKSINAQLKDGLKDYDNTIVAT
-93 KITEINQTLQGNLD
+93 
-107 DYERTIIADDD
+107 DD
-118 RALFNTF
+118 RALFNRFNTAHEQYVS
-125 LQMSE
+125 LQAQVISDIAAG
-130 RYHGLQKSIRDA
+130 RLDQAKLQ
-142 VAAEQLD
+142 
-149 EARRLINGPLAE
+149 INGPLSE
-161 YADSM
+161 HADNM
-166 MKALAALI
+166 MKAMAALI
-174 EYNAK
+174 AYNGK
-179 GAEQASQRSS
+179 GAEEASQRSS
-189 AVFEE
+189 DVADQ
-194 AFSLIVVALVMILVA
+194 ALTAIIGSLLVIMLVLA
-209 LIAIATLLTRSI
+209 AIATLLTRSI
-221 VLPLADA
+221 VVPLADA

-236 TGDLTQD
+236 TGDLTQN
-243 IQALGRDEPALLL
+243 IQVTGRDEPALLL
-256 RALSRMQQSLRDTL
+256 RALGRMQESLRDTL

-332 SKGADQTTREGR
+332 SKGADRTTRDGR
-344 DQVNQALASIQYLV
+344 DQVNQALASIQHLV
-358 SDVTDTSG
+358 DDVTGTSA

-437 ISGIQ
+437 IVGIQ
-442 SGTERA
+442 TGTERA
-448 VTAMHTS
+448 VTAMHSS
-455 QDRANGTLEVA
+455 QGRAAGTLEVA
-466 QSAGQA
+466 QGAGQA
-472 LEVIAEAITSINQRN
+472 LEVIAEAIASINQRN
-487 LVIASASEQQ
+487 LVIASASEEQ

-533 RLAVDLNAMVAQ
+533 QLAVDLNGMVAQ

>member
-1 MRWSISMQLR
+1 MQLR
-11 NLKIGLRAACMF
+11 NMKIGIRAASVF
-23 VLLGVLV
+23 ALLGVLV
-30 LVMGL
+30 LAMGMIA
-35 VSLYE
+35 LYE
-40 TRQMDRATDEI
+40 TRQMDEATDEI

-57 AVISLGDVSSA
+57 AVVALSEISSN
-68 LGRARALTLRSALEE
+68 LGRARAITLRAALEE
-83 QPSARKATLE
+83 TDLERARSLDMLKSINAQLKDGLKDYDNTIVAT
-93 KITEINQTLQGNLD
+93 
-107 DYERTIIADDD
+107 DD
-118 RALFNTF
+118 RALFNRFNTAHEQYVS
-125 LQMSE
+125 LQAQVISDIAAG
-130 RYHGLQKSIRDA
+130 RLDQAKLQ
-142 VAAEQLD
+142 
-149 EARRLINGPLAE
+149 INGPLSE
-161 YADSM
+161 HADSM
-166 MKALAALI
+166 MKAMAALI
-174 EYNAK
+174 AYNGK
-179 GAEQASQRSS
+179 GAEEASQRSS
-189 AVFEE
+189 DVADQ
-194 AFSLIVVALVMILVA
+194 ALTAIIGSLLVIMLVLA
-209 LIAIATLLTRSI
+209 AIATLLTRSI
-221 VLPLADA
+221 VVPLADA

-236 TGDLTQD
+236 TGDLTQN
-243 IQALGRDEPALLL
+243 IQVTGRDEPALLL
-256 RALSRMQQSLRDTL
+256 LALGRMQESLRDTL

-332 SKGADQTTREGR
+332 SKGADRTTRDGR
-344 DQVNQALASIQYLV
+344 DQVNQALASIQHLV
-358 SDVTDTSG
+358 DDVTGTSA

-437 ISGIQ
+437 IVGIQ
-442 SGTERA
+442 TGTERA
-448 VTAMHTS
+448 VTAMHSS
-455 QDRANGTLEVA
+455 QGRAAGTLEVA
-466 QSAGQA
+466 QGAGQA
-472 LEVIAEAITSINQRN
+472 LEVIAEAIASINQRN
-487 LVIASASEQQ
+487 LVIASASEEQ

-533 RLAVDLNAMVAQ
+533 QLAVDLNGMVAQ

>member
-1 MRWSISMQLR
+1 MQLR
-11 NLKIGLRAACMF
+11 NMKIGIRAASVF
-23 VLLGVLV
+23 ALLGALV
-30 LVMGL
+30 LGMGL
-35 VSLYE
+35 IALYE
-40 TRQMDRATDEI
+40 TRQMDTATDEI
-51 RVTWMP
+51 RVTWLP
-57 AVISLGDVSSA
+57 AVVALSEISSN
-68 LGRARALTLRSALEE
+68 LGRARAVTLRVALDDNDSER
-83 QPSARKATLE
+83 AR
-93 KITEINQTLQGNLD
+93 NLD
-107 DYERTIIADDD
+107 LLKGINAQLKDGLQDYDSTIIAADD
-118 RALFNTF
+118 RALFNAFSTAHQQYVD
-125 LQMSE
+125 LQAQVLDDIAAGHIDQA
-130 RYHGLQKSIRDA
+130 RQK
-142 VAAEQLD
+142 
-149 EARRLINGPLAE
+149 INGPLTLH
-161 YADSM
+161 ADSM
-166 MKALAALI
+166 MKAMAALI
-174 EYNAK
+174 AYNSK
-179 GAEQASQRSS
+179 GAEVASQRSS
-189 AVFEE
+189 DVADQ
-194 AFSLIVVALVMILVA
+194 ALSAIIGSLLVIMLALA
-209 LIAIATLLTRSI
+209 AIATVLTRSI
-221 VLPLADA
+221 VVPLADA

-236 TGDLTQD
+236 TGDLTRE
-243 IQALGRDEPALLL
+243 IRVIGRDEPAQLL
-256 RALSRMQQSLRDTL
+256 RALSRMQDSLRDTL

-332 SKGADQTTREGR
+332 SKGADRTTRDGR
-344 DQVNQALASIQYLV
+344 DQVNQALASIQHLV
-358 SDVTDTSG
+358 DDVTGTSA
-366 EIEQLASN
+366 EIELLANN

-437 ISGIQ
+437 IVGIQ
-442 SGTERA
+442 TGTERA
-448 VTAMHTS
+448 VSAMHSS
-455 QDRANGTLEVA
+455 QGRATGTLEVA

-472 LEVIAEAITSINQRN
+472 LEVIAEAIASINQRN
-487 LVIASASEQQ
+487 LVIASASEEQ

-533 RLAVDLNAMVAQ
+533 RLAVDLNGMVAQ